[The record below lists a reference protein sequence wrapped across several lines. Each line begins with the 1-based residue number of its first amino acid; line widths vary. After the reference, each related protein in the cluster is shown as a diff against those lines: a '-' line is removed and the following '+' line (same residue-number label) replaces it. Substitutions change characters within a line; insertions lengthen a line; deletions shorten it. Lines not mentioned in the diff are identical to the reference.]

1 MAIKAALACVRA
13 ARLQRPVSGTF
24 FSICTM
30 AAAAGGLAC
39 MLLLADAAVAEGEQG
54 HQNPHPVVAPT
65 QKSTAPKVDKPAHL
79 GVPSPTNLFIMIRTT
94 LIALHQ
100 ANVTGNYSVL
110 RDLGAPDFQQANSVE
125 RLSAAFA
132 NLRTHGGD
140 IAPVV
145 LALPTLLRP
154 AAIDENGMLRLTGW
168 FDTKPNAL
176 FFDLVFQEVGGF
188 WRLEGIGAQFRPAT
202 TTTKGGDTPNSKT
215 GSAAGEETGAKTK
228 STKGSK
234 AKPRL

>member
-13 ARLQRPVSGTF
+13 ARFQRPVSGTF

-39 MLLLADAAVAEGEQG
+39 VLLLADAVVAEGEQG

-65 QKSTAPKVDKPAHL
+65 QKSTAPKLDKPARL

-188 WRLEGIGAQFRPAT
+188 WRLEGIGAQFRQAM
-202 TTTKGGDTPNSKT
+202 TTTKGDDTPNSKT
-215 GSAAGEETGAKTK
+215 GSAAGEETGPKTK

-234 AKPRL
+234 AKPGL

>member
-1 MAIKAALACVRA
+1 MANKAALARVRA

-24 FSICTM
+24 CSICTM
-30 AAAAGGLAC
+30 AAAAGGLAF
-39 MLLLADAAVAEGEQG
+39 MQLLAGAAVAEDEQG
-54 HQNPHPVVAPT
+54 HQKPPPAVTPN
-65 QKSTAPKVDKPAHL
+65 QKSTAPKVEKRVRL

-125 RLSAAFA
+125 QLSAAFA
-132 NLRTHGGD
+132 NLRTRGGD

-154 AAIDENGMLRLTGW
+154 PAIDQNGMLRLTGW

-176 FFDLVFQEVGGF
+176 FFDLAFQAVDGF
-188 WRLEGIGAQFRPAT
+188 WRLDGIGAQFRPAMT
-202 TTTKGGDTPNSKT
+202 AKTGGDTSNSKN
-215 GSAAGEETGAKTK
+215 GSVADPETKAKTRSK
-228 STKGSK
+228 KGLK
-234 AKPRL
+234 AKPQ